1 MVFCYKPAMPTPLEL
16 VEVEAT
22 GTHDATVIWLHGLGA
37 SGHDFEPIPPLL
49 GLPNARFVFPH
60 ASYRRVTINFGM
72 EMRAWY
78 DILTLDRTG
87 VREKAA
93 DIREAATQV
102 EALIADER
110 ARGIPAERIV
120 IAGFSQ
126 GGAMAL
132 HVGLRH
138 AEPLAGIMVLSAY
151 ELLAETRETE
161 AHEANAATAV
171 LMAHGEHD
179 PVVPVWLGEAARD
192 ALKASDPAGH
202 RPLEWHTYPMQ
213 HEVCPEELRQIAAW
227 LHARIGP
234 A

>member
-1 MVFCYKPAMPTPLEL
+1 MPSPLEL
-16 VEVEAT
+16 VEVAPT
-22 GTHDATVIWLHGLGA
+22 GRHDATVIWLHGLGA
-37 SGHDFEPIPPLL
+37 SGHDFEPVPPLL

-60 ASYRRVTINFGM
+60 APHRRVTINFGM

-93 DIREAATQV
+93 DIREAAEQV
-102 EALIADER
+102 SALIADER
-110 ARGIPAERIV
+110 AKGIPAARIV
-120 IAGFSQ
+120 LAGFSQ

-138 AEPLAGIMVLSAY
+138 DETLAGIMVLSAY
-151 ELLAETRETE
+151 ELLAETREAE
-161 AHEANAATAV
+161 AHQANSTTPV
-171 LMAHGEHD
+171 FMAHGEHD

-192 ALKASDPAGH
+192 ALKGADPAGQ

-213 HEVCPEELRQIAAW
+213 HEVCPDELRHVAAW

-234 A
+234 T

>member
-1 MVFCYKPAMPTPLEL
+1 MPAPLEL
-16 VEVEAT
+16 VEVAPT
-22 GTHDATVIWLHGLGA
+22 ATHDATVIWLHGLGA

-49 GLPNARFVFPH
+49 GLPNTRFVFPH
-60 ASYRRVTINFGM
+60 APYRRVTINFGM

-93 DIREAATQV
+93 DIREASEQV
-102 EALIADER
+102 SALIADER
-110 ARGIPAERIV
+110 AKGIPAERIV
-120 IAGFSQ
+120 LTGFSQ

-138 AEPLAGIMVLSAY
+138 PETLAGIMVLSAY
-151 ELLAETRETE
+151 ELLAETREAE
-161 AHEANAATAV
+161 AHVANATTPV
-171 LMAHGEHD
+171 MLAHGEQD

-192 ALKASDPAGH
+192 ALRGADPQGH

-213 HEVCPEELRQIAAW
+213 HEVCPDELRQIATW

-234 A
+234 G